1 MWQTSYAYDCIILLL
16 VELTGAFIFIYVDI
30 CFADSAALD
39 RIKKTMTRLGNSC
52 KNLVRNLNR
61 ITSM

>member
-1 MWQTSYAYDCIILLL
+1 VHS
-16 VELTGAFIFIYVDI
+16 FFIYVDI

-39 RIKKTMTRLGNSC
+39 RIKETMTRLGNSC